1 MNNFITQINMF
12 VDPVIMKSKIA
23 RRSSDSLEMNLRM
36 PTLASA
42 LRQKDFNSA
51 RKLSLPSSTTVF
63 PISVDN
69 VASTGKPYQAF
80 EPFQPTEKKDASSR
94 SLLIQQ
100 LRKPSMT
107 VSLEIDDQ
115 DRNDEEDSRRQ
126 FGMKQRSKDKNNER

>member
-1 MNNFITQINMF
+1 
-12 VDPVIMKSKIA
+12 MKSKIA
-23 RRSSDSLEMNLRM
+23 RRSSDSLEMNSKM

-63 PISVDN
+63 PISEDN
-69 VASTGKPYQAF
+69 VATIKPYQAY
-80 EPFQPTEKKDASSR
+80 EPFLPMDKKDAGSR

-107 VSLEIDDQ
+107 VSLEISDI
-115 DRNDEEDSRRQ
+115 DRIDEEFSKKP
-126 FGMKQRSKDKNNER
+126 FGMIPRSRDKNNERCAPIFPGDSYK